1 MKTAVYAGTFDP
13 PTYGHLDIIK
23 RASAVFDVLI
33 VAIMRNSEKNS
44 VFNTEEKVA
53 MLETICKDFDNVKI
67 LVGDGL
73 TVDLARE
80 NNADFL
86 VRGIRAI
93 MDYEYELQIASA
105 NMVIGKD
112 IETVFF
118 LARPEHSYLSSS
130 IVRSIAEHSGDIS
143 KFIPESIIDI
153 VNNKF
158 QSSKSK

>member
-33 VAIMRNSEKNS
+33 VAIMQNPDKRASFDED
-44 VFNTEEKVA
+44 VRVH
-53 MLETICKDFDNVKI
+53 MLETMCAELKNVKI

-73 TVDLARE
+73 TVDLAKE
-80 NNADFL
+80 NDAEFL

-105 NMVIGKD
+105 NMVIGED

-130 IVRSIAEHSGDIS
+130 IVRSIAQHGGDIS
-143 KFIPESIIDI
+143 QFIPESIIDL
-153 VNNKF
+153 VKE
-158 QSSKSK
+158 KYETK